1 MDYNGIRLQTDT
13 DGIAVVIMCNGD
25 NKFTMDFV
33 RTWHQVLDDIEKN
46 EDITGLITI
55 GEGRAFSTGLDI
67 NWLKTQSPTTLDEY
81 HDELHKLYKR
91 LMSLGLTTVAV
102 INGFICRNLSYL
114 HSRISDIE
122 MMHCILQG
130 KRGLFRKWLVQWI
143 KENQFSRVVIA
154 TSSSAE
160 ERLDTQ
166 LQGPQFRFVAS
177 PQIEK
182 MFGDMFRNF
191 YEWEELEKRQ
201 SFPAPSMLE
210 AGEDQGGELY
220 IPGGGVAKTLFED
233 LYEDVPTAICLMFCA
248 EGDNVVEA
256 VELANRLN
264 RWLGLILFHSRSIGG
279 ADEEAVVKYT
289 KWKIPV
295 SWKLFYG
302 SKFDQTLYH

>member
-1 MDYNGIRLQTDT
+1 MFVPVEKRDCCYKDFILIYPAVSVGNVAQLTADLLISTLTMHRAGYIQHPSIIPLVGGDPFAHPEATNCKIVSCCEVYESQEHK
-13 DGIAVVIMCNGD
+13 VVIIQQRSP
-25 NKFTMDFV
+25 FV
-33 RTWHQVLDDIEKN
+33 
-46 EDITGLITI
+46 
-55 GEGRAFSTGLDI
+55 
-67 NWLKTQSPTTLDEY
+67 
-81 HDELHKLYKR
+81 
-91 LMSLGLTTVAV
+91 
-102 INGFICRNLSYL
+102 
-114 HSRISDIE
+114 
-122 MMHCILQG
+122 QG